1 MKIYKP
7 DNTLFAEI
15 LSSDN
20 SYRYRSIMGDN
31 SITLYFSLFEHREIP
46 VGSYCDF
53 EGERYTLM
61 RPQNITMQHTRHFDY
76 TLILEAEQAKLK
88 FRKFRNNVDG
98 RLKFSLTAK
107 PSEHLAMLVDA
118 MNRSDS
124 GWKVASNCL
133 QAVEQCINYD
143 HASCFEALS
152 QMAEAFKTEWE
163 IKGKTIA
170 LRKVEYNKQNALPL
184 SYGKGNGFKSGVS
197 RTNYNEEPPIGTLF
211 VQGGSDNIDFSQYGS
226 QELHLPKDGIIG
238 YDGSKFD
245 NEQGYNASKAREYIA
260 DSGGFSIRRHRPA
273 NNTPMLAE
281 SSLDCSTIY
290 PKRVGKVS
298 DWVCVNA
305 GKHFYDLYD
314 STIPLDLDYS
324 KCLIKGEKM
333 TVIFQSGMLAGKEF
347 EVNYHHDNRRFEIV
361 PQEIDGQIMP
371 NETFKPKSGAD
382 GDTYAV
388 FHCYLPKA
396 YIREDSKKEGAEWDM
411 MREAVRYMYDH
422 ESETY
427 TFKGALDGI
436 WAKRDWENIGGRIGL
451 GEFIEFTDENLT
463 DKPILIRIVG
473 IKDFLNNP
481 HAPEIELSNEVI
493 SSSFATT
500 MQNIASTEVAVEES
514 RKEVVQYTK
523 RRFRD
528 TLETMEMLQNG
539 LLNFS
544 DSINPIAVQA
554 MQLLVGDESLQ
565 FRFLDS
571 NKAPIDDGITYNDT
585 TKELIC
591 FERILEHLT
600 LDVKDIAP
608 SHDKFRKWTM
618 TAVKL
623 KPEPTKRYYLYAN
636 CAKVESLGNKNTY
649 VLSET
654 PIRMAEEIG
663 RYHFLIGILN
673 SEYEGSRSFVRL
685 YGFTEILPGRI
696 TTERIVSA
704 DGGSWFDLVNNAFKL
719 GDLLRFNV
727 NKDGK
732 LRLKGTFVQSQSG
745 DESAIG
751 CYRGV
756 YNNATSYYQGDE
768 VTYTIGGVTS
778 TYRYVNASSS
788 AGHAPNDT
796 TYWQVIAKGSKGDK
810 GENGA
815 NGKDGK
821 SPALVYRG
829 EYESTKTYIGNDY
842 RVDCVHY
849 KPTNSYYVRVPSN
862 TLPETTNIPPTMQA
876 WRPFGGSFESI
887 ATGLLLAD
895 NANIA
900 NFIFANQRMES
911 HTKTNGEPNI
921 FLDGL
926 NGLAKLGWL
935 KVFGTDL
942 IGVDS
947 NGEERIRITPNALPT
962 ADGAS
967 TVTDLKVLRRESN
980 GKFGNTSDVDVS
992 FILDAVFNDREESNT
1007 LWGSVEYDIAE
1018 NGTKLDLS
1026 DLQNFANLVDNRG
1039 EQIPYQYITEV
1050 LTADIY
1056 IQSGTNWIRIADLKV
1071 SEGEYQAVIPQ
1082 KGRIKVTITLSVY
1095 VGGGYNEWSGK
1106 ISFNGQAIRAI
1117 VKKEEIFLAK
1127 DGLMAIYNGNYMRFH
1142 SQNGFEARMGNYGLK
1157 LTSTAIQKM
1166 TDGRTWDNL

>member
-15 LSSDN
+15 LASDS

-31 SITLYFSLFEHREIP
+31 SITLYFSLFEHREMPI
-46 VGSYCDF
+46 GAYCDF

-61 RPQNITMQHTRHFDY
+61 RPQNVTMQHTRHFDY
-76 TLILEAEQAKLK
+76 TVILDAEQAKLK

-107 PSEHLAMLVDA
+107 PSEHLAMLVA
-118 MNRSDS
+118 SMNRSDS
-124 GWKVASNCL
+124 GWEVASNCL
-133 QAVEQCINYD
+133 QSVEQCTNYD
-143 HASCFEALS
+143 HASCYEALC

-184 SYGKGNGFKSGVS
+184 SYGKGNGFKSCVS

-211 VQGGSDNIDFSQYGS
+211 VQGGSDNIDYSQYGS

-238 YDGSKFD
+238 FDGSKFD
-245 NEQGYNASKAREYIA
+245 NEQGYNASNAREYIA

-290 PKRVGKVS
+290 PKRVGKVTE
-298 DWVCVNA
+298 WECVNA
-305 GKHFYDLYD
+305 DKNFYDLYD
-314 STIPLDLDYS
+314 TTIPLDLDYS

-371 NETFKPKSGAD
+371 NETFKPKFGEN

-427 TFKGALDGI
+427 TFKGSLDGI

-451 GEFIEFTDENLT
+451 GEFIEFTDANLT

-500 MQNIASTEVAVEES
+500 MQNIASTEVAIEES
-514 RKEVVQYTK
+514 KKEVVQYTK

-571 NKAPIDDGITYNDT
+571 NKAPIDDGITYNNT

-591 FERILEHLT
+591 PERILEHLT
-600 LDVKDIAP
+600 LDIKDIAP
-608 SHDKFRKWTM
+608 SHDKHKSWTM
-618 TAVKL
+618 TATKL

-636 CAKVESLGNKNTY
+636 CAKAESLGNKNTY
-649 VLSET
+649 VLSENAKAMT
-654 PIRMAEEIG
+654 EAVG
-663 RYHFLIGILN
+663 RYYFLIGILN

-719 GDLLRFNV
+719 GDLLKFNV

-756 YNNATSYYQGDE
+756 YNNATTYYQGDE

-778 TYRYVNASSS
+778 TYRYINANSS

-796 TYWQVIAKGSKGDK
+796 IYWQVIAKGSKGDK
-810 GENGA
+810 GENGT

-829 EYESTKTYIGNDY
+829 VYESTKTYIGNDY
-842 RVDCVHY
+842 RVDCVKY
-849 KPTNSYYVRVPSN
+849 GNAYYATTPT
-862 TLPETTNIPPTMQA
+862 TGEITAIPPTNDEA

-887 ATGLLLAD
+887 ATGLLLAE

-911 HTKTNGEPNI
+911 QTKTNGEPNI

-935 KVFGTDL
+935 KVFGSDL
-942 IGVDS
+942 IGIDDK
-947 NGEERIRITPNALPT
+947 GEERIRITPNALPT
-962 ADGAS
+962 AGEAS
-967 TVTDLKVLRRESN
+967 TTTDLKVVGRASN
-980 GKFGNTSDVDVS
+980 GVDGSASSTEVS
-992 FILDAVFNDREESNT
+992 FSFDAVFNDQEESNT

-1018 NGTKLDLS
+1018 SGTRLDLS
-1026 DLQNFANLVDNRG
+1026 DVLSSANLVDNRG
-1039 EQIPYQYITEV
+1039 EQIPHQFITEV

-1056 IQSGTNWIRIADLKV
+1056 IQSETGWIRIADLKLTN
-1071 SEGEYQAVIPQ
+1071 GEYYAIIPQ

-1095 VGGGYNEWSGK
+1095 VGGSYNEWSGK
-1106 ISFNGQAIRAI
+1106 IDFSAQAIRGR

-1127 DGLMAIYNGNYMRFH
+1127 DGLMAIYNGNHLRFH
-1142 SQNGFEARMGNYGLK
+1142 SQNGFEMRVGNYGLK

-1166 TDGRTWDNL
+1166 TDGKTWNNL